1 MKYYANYKDFQK
13 KSSSVENNAK
23 YEDSCLN
30 SAVEAGGKDIIT
42 ERVAHMIKQL
52 KKKTEWEQQLTK
64 TITHASRW
72 IAEQRQG
79 MLYADVILDIKERL
93 RA

>member
-1 MKYYANYKDFQK
+1 MKYYANYKDVLE

-42 ERVAHMIKQL
+42 ERVAHMIKQ
-52 KKKTEWEQQLTK
+52 
-64 TITHASRW
+64 
-72 IAEQRQG
+72 
-79 MLYADVILDIKERL
+79 
-93 RA
+93 